1 MQFVPVLERCLMTSI
16 YLGLRPNF
24 PAPPFQGFLQS
35 GPWTQGLRPG
45 LSCWTPLGS
54 LVSRQKLASHVSGS
68 DRSVPTDLVGRLG
81 YRVGFREGAQ
91 PVNASQSY
99 KGKDASTCR
108 SNLGEARSKQI
119 PIRLNRCNG

>member
-1 MQFVPVLERCLMTSI
+1 M
-16 YLGLRPNF
+16 
-24 PAPPFQGFLQS
+24 
-35 GPWTQGLRPG
+35 
-45 LSCWTPLGS
+45 
-54 LVSRQKLASHVSGS
+54 
-68 DRSVPTDLVGRLG
+68 PTNLVGRLG

-119 PIRLNRCNG
+119 PIRLNRRNGSLSPNIGESAKMCNGEREPGVEVNACAGAGHGFLECLDLPDHHLFRAADMTL